1 MVPQRAPEELSR
13 DVERLVFAWC
23 DRRCFR
29 ALRAI
34 LQGWPVSSG
43 LTDDW
48 GALLDALEKVRAFA
62 SAELTD
68 GERAVLEDLIRA
80 AAKVV
85 YGT

>member
-1 MVPQRAPEELSR
+1 MVAQRAPEELCR

-34 LQGWPVSSG
+34 LQGWPLSSG

-62 SAELTD
+62 SAELTE
-68 GERAVLEDLIRA
+68 GERAVLEELIHA
-80 AAKVV
+80 AGKVV
-85 YGT
+85 YRT